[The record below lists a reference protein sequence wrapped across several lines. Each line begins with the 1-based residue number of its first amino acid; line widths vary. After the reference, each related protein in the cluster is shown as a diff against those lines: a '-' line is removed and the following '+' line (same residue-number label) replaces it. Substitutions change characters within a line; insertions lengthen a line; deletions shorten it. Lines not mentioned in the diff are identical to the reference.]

1 MIIFRQR
8 RCCTSSRK
16 LFLSPSYLL
25 IAFVQDCALY
35 LIGIILFWCC
45 KKTVCIIYFSEGRG
59 GNLLFVCIF
68 SALKTRLF
76 KVDWYVLEH
85 VSLKNIISC
94 KKNKDFCWF
103 NFTCSFYIPLDP
115 DSWPKWIR
123 IHILICSA
131 KICCTWKCPVLL
143 VFMHKSFN
151 KVLQLHPSPARLHV
165 WCMWCHI
172 IQENDRKL
180 KNSKMWFLRSRPTR
194 TFRNCP
200 RTPPDTRRGLRST
213 RRGWRRQRT
222 TWRRRQASSW

>member
-123 IHILICSA
+123 IHDPNESGFTFWYVQQKFVVPENVLYYSFLCINLSTKYYNCTRPLLDCMCGACGVILYKKTI
-131 KICCTWKCPVLL
+131 
-143 VFMHKSFN
+143 
-151 KVLQLHPSPARLHV
+151 
-165 WCMWCHI
+165 
-172 IQENDRKL
+172 EN
-180 KNSKMWFLRSRPTR
+180 
-194 TFRNCP
+194 
-200 RTPPDTRRGLRST
+200 
-213 RRGWRRQRT
+213 
-222 TWRRRQASSW
+222 